1 MGMEAG
7 LGGDDHLK
15 TNSAVDQL
23 HANQERTVRNSGNK
37 EMRSFAW
44 TTTLNYLQLIF
55 SLVWLEYSHTAA
67 CHYYHKNLL
76 RKQHIIKLN

>member
-37 EMRSFAW
+37 EMRSFA
-44 TTTLNYLQLIF
+44 
-55 SLVWLEYSHTAA
+55 
-67 CHYYHKNLL
+67 
-76 RKQHIIKLN
+76 

>member
-23 HANQERTVRNSGNK
+23 HGNQERTVRNSGNK
-37 EMRSFAW
+37 EMRSFA
-44 TTTLNYLQLIF
+44 
-55 SLVWLEYSHTAA
+55 
-67 CHYYHKNLL
+67 
-76 RKQHIIKLN
+76 